1 LWPGVFRACHDGGV
15 TISRRRVLIAVTVA
29 WIVLLAALAV
39 QAARHDP
46 PTVRGQTTIDQAL
59 PTVDRA
65 VADLTVAAEASD
77 VVVEITGYR
86 RVSGKCTITTARPG
100 TRYERAVY
108 LYVSAGQ
115 EPNLIDRIRTG
126 LPRRYDTTVTRTAR
140 RELTADAGDFV
151 AVRGGIV
158 GPGQVRISADTGC
171 RPGGGPGRGPHPAVD
186 QRPVDAALAVLH
198 VPAADRRTASI
209 GCPRGGAITTDE
221 ADGPTGSAPASLPD
235 ALTGGT
241 PEPVV
246 AQPTLYAYRSGPVG
260 VVVRTHD
267 GIVTVTAT
275 AGCTG

>member
-1 LWPGVFRACHDGGV
+1 MGGV
-15 TISRRRVLIAVTVA
+15 TIPRRRVLITVTVA

-39 QAARHDP
+39 HAARHDG

-59 PTVDRA
+59 PAVDRA

-77 VVVEITGYR
+77 VVVEISGYR
-86 RVSGKCTITTARPG
+86 QVSGACTITAARPG
-100 TRYERAVY
+100 ARYERVVH
-108 LYVSAGQ
+108 LYVAAGRESA
-115 EPNLIDRIRTG
+115 LVDRVRTG

-151 AVRGGIV
+151 AVRGSIV

-171 RPGGGPGRGPHPAVD
+171 RARGEPIPDTRPAVEAK
-186 QRPVDAALAVLH
+186 PVDTVLDALH
-198 VPAADRRTASI
+198 VTAAERRTAII
-209 GCPRGGAITTDE
+209 GCSRGGAIATAE
-221 ADGPTGSAPASLPD
+221 ADGPAGSAPASLPD
-235 ALTGGT
+235 ALRGGT

-246 AQPTLYAYRSGPVG
+246 AQPTLYAYRNGPVG

-275 AGCTG
+275 TGCTG